1 MSLDHEKK
9 LKIKDFLTRMKYLMN
24 EYGAEFKNYGVELYF
39 KDLGYIGEIEDQI
52 SHLEIIDPDGVV
64 ICQGK
69 KLE

>member
-39 KDLGYIGEIEDQI
+39 KDLGYIGEIEDHI
-52 SHLEIIDPDGVV
+52 THLEVIDPDGVI

-69 KLE
+69 KE

>member
-1 MSLDHEKK
+1 MNLDHEKK

-39 KDLGYIGEIEDQI
+39 KDLGYIGEIEDHD
-52 SHLEIIDPDGVV
+52 SHLEIIDQDGIT

-69 KLE
+69 RIK